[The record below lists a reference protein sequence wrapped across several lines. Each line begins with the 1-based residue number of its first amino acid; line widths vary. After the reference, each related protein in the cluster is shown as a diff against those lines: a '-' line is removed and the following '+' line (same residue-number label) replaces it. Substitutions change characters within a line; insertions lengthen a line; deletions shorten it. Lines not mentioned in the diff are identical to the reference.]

1 MVEREKRG
9 SGVEPFSSWAA
20 RYSPKAGAVFE
31 AVAGAAAG
39 EPEVLDFGMAVDEE
53 VAVGGVFVLADA
65 GFG

>member
-1 MVEREKRG
+1 
-9 SGVEPFSSWAA
+9 
-20 RYSPKAGAVFE
+20 VFE